1 MNYRIIKSETNFG
14 RSVYIYVDDV
24 AVARISDHSCGVI
37 RAMEYLLHIS
47 AYNPFKYVE
56 ENLNIILMQ
65 LEQEFIKKAIVEE
78 KIKNA
83 VDMLAK
89 YNDKNLR
96 KVFLKD
102 EQIFVQFAFSGI
114 LYNMPIEKY
123 INVVEGR
130 EVLIRKTKSGKRLV
144 YKKGE

>member
-24 AVARISDHSCGVI
+24 AVARISDHSCGVT
-37 RAMEYLLHIS
+37 RATEYLLHIS
-47 AYNPFKYVE
+47 ADNPFKYVE
-56 ENLNIILMQ
+56 ENLNMILMQ

-102 EQIFVQFAFSGI
+102 EQIFV
-114 LYNMPIEKY
+114 
-123 INVVEGR
+123 
-130 EVLIRKTKSGKRLV
+130 
-144 YKKGE
+144 